1 MLAGLLKGEE
11 MSREEVYTRLNEVFR
26 DVFDRDDITVGDET
40 TAADIDGWDSL
51 IHITLMDAVEEEF
64 DIRFDMKTVVKM
76 KNVGEMVEYIIR
88 GTATRS

>member
-1 MLAGLLKGEE
+1 MLTGLLKGEE

-88 GTATRS
+88 GTA